1 MKTAERYVCVHG
13 HFYQPP
19 RENPWLEAI
28 EEQDSA
34 APWHDWNERITAECY
49 APNGAAR
56 MLDGEDRIYRIVNNY
71 SRISYNFGPTLLTWL
86 ETHAPNTHAAIVAAD
101 AASMERFGGHGS
113 AMAQAYNHII
123 MPLANLRDK
132 RTQVRWGIADFQ
144 YRYRRKPEGMWLP
157 ETAVD
162 TETLEVLAAEGIV
175 FTVLA
180 PRQALAVRK
189 KGEKEWHDVRGG
201 RVDPSMPYE
210 IELPS
215 GRTIAVFFYDG
226 PVSQAVAF
234 ERLLSSGEHFAG
246 RLVSAFDAQRTWPQ
260 LVHIATD
267 GETYGHHHRHGE
279 MALARALERIEGS
292 GLAKLTNYGEF
303 LEMHPPTWQARIIEA
318 TSWSCAH
325 GVERWRSDCGCRM
338 GSPAEWNQRFRGYLR
353 TALDELRDALTI
365 PFERTAERLFVDPWA
380 ARDDYIHVMLD
391 RTPDMLDTFFGKHGR
406 SPMNAEDKRLGVKL
420 LEMQRH
426 ALLMYTSCG
435 WFFDDLSNIETVQ
448 VLQYAGRVIELAE
461 SVFRANFENAFLETL
476 GHARSNL
483 PEMGDGRRI
492 WERFVT
498 KARID
503 LPAVTAHHAVSL
515 IQDGPTNDYCYN
527 VRTTD
532 LQTWEDDGSKLILGK
547 AFVENRITLD
557 SERHLFAILHLGDH
571 RIAGGISAEV
581 DSEAHREILGEV
593 LRLFQS
599 GDIEGAM
606 HLIVR
611 ACDRPIDSFDAVFRD
626 AQRRIV
632 LRLLDSTVNEVLAA
646 QRGVYERYAPLLR
659 RLASVQSRLP
669 RPLLVAGELV
679 IEADL
684 LAAARELPPNVA
696 VMRKLL
702 DQAKEQHLRID
713 SSGVAFALGRSV
725 EALAAR
731 LLDAPEDPALHADLD
746 RTVEFAE
753 RAGYKMD
760 LWQTQNV
767 FYGLVHRSY
776 PEVYRRAALGDN
788 EAQKLRTAVQSLANR
803 LRVRLPATE

>member
-1 MKTAERYVCVHG
+1 MHGVYEGSMKTAERYVCVHG

-49 APNGAAR
+49 APNAAAR
-56 MLDGEDRIYRIVNNY
+56 ML
-71 SRISYNFGPTLLTWL
+71 
-86 ETHAPNTHAAIVAAD
+86 
-101 AASMERFGGHGS
+101 RFGGHGS

-132 RTQVRWGIADFQ
+132 RTQVRWGIADFE

-162 TETLEVLAAEGIV
+162 TETLEVLAAEGIT
-175 FTVLA
+175 FTILA
-180 PRQALAVRK
+180 PRQALAIRK
-189 KGEKEWHDVRGG
+189 KGEKEWIDVRGG

-279 MALARALERIEGS
+279 MALARALDRIEAS
-292 GLAKLTNYGEF
+292 GLAQLTNYGEF
-303 LEMHPPTWQARIIEA
+303 LELHPPMWQARIVEA

-325 GVERWRSDCGCRM
+325 GVERWRSDCGCRI
-338 GSPAEWNQRFRGYLR
+338 GSPAEWNQRFRTYLR
-353 TALDELRDALTI
+353 TALDELRNALTI
-365 PFERTAERLFVDPWA
+365 PYERTAERLFVDPWA
-380 ARDDYIHVMLD
+380 ARDDYIHVMLQ
-391 RTPDMLDTFFGKHGR
+391 RTPDTLDTFFRKHGR
-406 SPMNAEDKRLGVKL
+406 SALNAEEKRLGVKL

-448 VLQYAGRVIELAE
+448 VLQYAGRAIEIAE
-461 SVFRANFENAFLETL
+461 SVFRSHFEPAFLETL

-515 IQDGPTNDYCYN
+515 IHEGPTNDYCYN
-527 VRTTD
+527 VRTD
-532 LQTWEDDGSKLILGK
+532 ELQTWEENGAKLIFGK
-547 AFVENRITLD
+547 AHVEHRITLD
-557 SERHLFAILHLGDH
+557 SEKHVFAILHLGDH
-571 RIAGGISAEV
+571 RIAGGVSADTQSDAHVEV
-581 DSEAHREILGEV
+581 HADIR
-593 LRLFQS
+593 RLFLS
-599 GDIEGAM
+599 GDVEGAM
-606 HLIVR
+606 HLILR
-611 ACDRPIDSFDAVFRD
+611 ACARPIDSLDAVFRD
-626 AQRRIV
+626 AQRQVV
-632 LRLLDSTVNEVLAA
+632 LRLLDPTVNEVLAA
-646 QRGVYERYAPLLR
+646 QRVVYERYAPLLR
-659 RLASVQSRLP
+659 RLAPIQSRLP

-679 IEADL
+679 VEADL
-684 LAAARELPPNVA
+684 LSAAAEMPPHVA

-702 DQAKEQHLRID
+702 EQAKEQHLHINP
-713 SSGVAFALGRSV
+713 SALTFALGQSV
-725 EALAAR
+725 EALAQKLENAPDDP
-731 LLDAPEDPALHADLD
+731 LLHEHLE
-746 RTVEFAE
+746 RIVEFAD
-753 RAGYKMD
+753 RSGFKLD
-760 LWQTQNV
+760 LWQTQNM

-776 PEVYRRAALGDN
+776 AEVHHRANQGDMD
-788 EAQKLRTAVQSLANR
+788 AQKLRTAFRSLAHR
-803 LRVRLPATE
+803 LRVRLPSTE